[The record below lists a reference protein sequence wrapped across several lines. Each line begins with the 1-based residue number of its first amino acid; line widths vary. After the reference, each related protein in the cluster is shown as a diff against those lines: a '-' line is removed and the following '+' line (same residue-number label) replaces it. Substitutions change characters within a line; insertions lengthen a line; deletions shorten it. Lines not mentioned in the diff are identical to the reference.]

1 MPDPKASPVEKTQE
15 RPIMHKRVE
24 HKDDGRILIYY
35 TFDESK
41 DNQNEDSERTK
52 SGVDKP

>member
-1 MPDPKASPVEKTQE
+1 MPDPKAVPLEKTQE

-35 TFDESK
+35 TFDQST
-41 DNQNEDSERTK
+41 DNQKKESERT
-52 SGVDKP
+52 SGADKP